1 MGSLSSKQYFTVLN
15 FDIATPSISLE
26 ANYLGPSLSG
36 SFLVCS
42 EKSFFKL
49 TRPDDVQPTVKEVL
63 AMQEI
68 KGQSEHHTTPCLS
81 PFFFPLLP
89 PFFLCCMLGLPFY
102 FLFEFCLC
110 LVEMVIFIQLAVYI
124 SF

>member
-1 MGSLSSKQYFTVLN
+1 MGSLSSKQYVTVLN

-36 SFLVCS
+36 SFFVCS

-49 TRPDDVQPTVKEVL
+49 TRPNDVQPTVKEVL

-68 KGQSEHHTTPCLS
+68 KGQSDHHTTSCLS
-81 PFFFPLLP
+81 PFF
-89 PFFLCCMLGLPFY
+89 

-110 LVEMVIFIQLAVYI
+110 SVHYDAILSTPSCGSHMSNFC
-124 SF
+124 SK